1 MLIRKHKYL
10 KLYLIPAL
18 VGVVFSSLVY
28 PLTTRADDK
37 ELKEIKE
44 EQVKLKQLVD
54 QISKLQD
61 ERKEQKARLEKLNT
75 QMQCNWTLLK
85 AYDAC
90 EKDNK
95 DNLQGQVDCKLKA
108 KQEDKKLPV
117 NGRGRLAYMNLKDI

>member
-1 MLIRKHKYL
+1 MSIRKQKYL
-10 KLYLIPAL
+10 KLYFIPAL
-18 VGVVFSSLVY
+18 AGVVICSLVY

-37 ELKEIKE
+37 ELKDIKE
-44 EQVKLKQLVD
+44 EQLKLKQLVD
-54 QISKLQD
+54 QIGKLQD

-90 EKDNK
+90 EKENK

-108 KQEDKKLPV
+108 KQEAKQCLSTIEE
-117 NGRGRLAYMNLKDI
+117 N